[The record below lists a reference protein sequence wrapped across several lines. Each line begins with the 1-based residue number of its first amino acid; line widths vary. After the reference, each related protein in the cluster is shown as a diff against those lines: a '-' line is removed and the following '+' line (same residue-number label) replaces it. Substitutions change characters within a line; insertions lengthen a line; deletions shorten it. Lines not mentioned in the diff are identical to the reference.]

1 VPDIKKVA
9 YVFPGQGSQAVG
21 MGKDLWNN
29 FNSVKAIFKQ
39 ADEAAGFPLTKLIF
53 EGPEDELRKTSNA
66 QPALVTMSIACLKAA
81 QETTGDKLPAAVFMA
96 GHSLGEYTALTAAN
110 VIDFSTT
117 IYLAKERGR
126 LMYEAGIKQ
135 PGAMAAVMGM
145 DEAVLLDI
153 CRQTDTVIANLNS
166 PGQLIIS
173 GATANVA
180 KATELAKTKG
190 SRVMPLA
197 VSGAFH
203 SPLMLPAVEGMSRIL
218 AKVNFRNP
226 TVPIISNVSTQPLK
240 TGGQFKDELLKQL
253 TSGVQW
259 QKSVEYMI
267 AQGIKNYYEIGPGKV
282 LTGLLKRINREVET
296 VNIGDVT
303 AVKALAN
310 VI

>member
-1 VPDIKKVA
+1 MPEIKKVA
-9 YVFPGQGSQAVG
+9 YVFPGQGSQTVG
-21 MGKDLWNN
+21 MGKDLWDN
-29 FNSVKAIFKQ
+29 FDSVKAIFRQ

-81 QETTGDKLPAAVFMA
+81 QETTGDKLPAAAFMA

-110 VIDFSTT
+110 VIDFNTAV
-117 IYLAKERGR
+117 YLTKERGR
-126 LMYEAGIKQ
+126 LMFEAGLKQ

-203 SPLMLPAVEGMSRIL
+203 SPLMLPAVEGMSPIL
-218 AKVNFRNP
+218 AKVTFRNSK
-226 TVPIISNVSTQPLK
+226 VPIISNVTAQPL
-240 TGGQFKDELLKQL
+240 TDSGLFQDELLKQL

-259 QKSVEYMI
+259 QKSVQFMI
-267 AQGIKNYYEIGPGKV
+267 SQGVKRYYEIGAGKV
-282 LTGLLKRINREVET
+282 LAGLMKRIDKDIET
-296 VNIGDVT
+296 VNIGDAASLKVLTT
-303 AVKALAN
+303 A
-310 VI
+310 I